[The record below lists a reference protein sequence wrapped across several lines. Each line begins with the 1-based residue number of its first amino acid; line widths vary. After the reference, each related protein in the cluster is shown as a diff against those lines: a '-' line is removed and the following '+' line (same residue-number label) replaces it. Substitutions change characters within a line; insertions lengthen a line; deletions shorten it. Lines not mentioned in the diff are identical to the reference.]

1 MNFKIKLTTKQFMRA
16 VQKHCPK
23 VRFETTT
30 FTDLALGGYI
40 GEQFIGGYPAKEFY
54 LFDRFHPSGKSVKQ
68 IGLLH
73 AVKKL
78 SQYADNLDALI
89 EDLKIGIHTK
99 PIAMLKTDI
108 TKKFNFGIKAREYKK
123 NKDTY
128 LIETIEEVMPVYE
141 VLPAG
146 SYTSQN

>member
-1 MNFKIKLTTKQFMRA
+1 MNFKIKLTTKQFIRA

-40 GEQFIGGYPAKEFY
+40 DKQFIGGYPAKEFY

-73 AVKKL
+73 SLKKL
-78 SQYADNLDALI
+78 SQYADDLDKLAD
-89 EDLKIGIHTK
+89 DLKISSHEK
-99 PIAMLKTDI
+99 SMAMLKTDLS
-108 TKKFNFGIKAREYKK
+108 KKFTHGIKKK
-123 NKDTY
+123 EFEKTKDTY
-128 LIETIEEVMPVYE
+128 MMEIIKPSLAADEI
-141 VLPAG
+141 LPAKA
-146 SYTSQN
+146 STSQN